1 MSVTPN
7 FSLDSY
13 FADKES
19 VVRDSQIIKAI
30 GELKMAA
37 ITGKLD

>member
-1 MSVTPN
+1 MTTN

-13 FADKES
+13 FADEES
-19 VVRDSQIIKAI
+19 VVRDSQITRAI
-30 GELKMAA
+30 GKLKMAT